1 MKQFLIILLTIFCT
15 EISYADPKYKAG
27 HYKVDS
33 DHSRIAFSVPH
44 LMISSVEGTFTMAD
58 GSIDLKSD
66 FTESKVTVKVDT
78 DSIETGVDK
87 RDEHLRSSYFFD
99 TSKFPVMTFVSTKIE
114 GARDH
119 FQLTGKLTIKG
130 ITRTVTF
137 DTHYIGVIAVG
148 YGDDKAAF
156 IGKAKI
162 NRKEFDMSWNKNI
175 EIGPLI
181 GDVVSIDLRILAT
194 KPSEPTAKLYNGVM
208 DEVNGL
214 KR

>member
-1 MKQFLIILLTIFCT
+1 MKIIIIALIALFTSA
-15 EISYADPKYKAG
+15 SYADPKYKSG

-58 GSIDLKSD
+58 GSIDLKPN
-66 FTESKVTVKVDT
+66 FTDSKVTVKVET

-87 RDEHLRSSYFFD
+87 RDEHLRSSSFFD

-119 FQLTGKLTIKG
+119 FQLTGELTIKG
-130 ITRTVTF
+130 ITRTITF

-156 IGKAKI
+156 IGKAKV
-162 NRKEFDMSWNKNI
+162 NRKEFDISWNKNI

-181 GDVVSIDLRILAT
+181 GDIVSIDLRILAT

-214 KR
+214 NR